1 MNPSEHIRLEGT
13 QSHAAKILWQRRPP
27 LHDRNDLAQ
36 RRDGEVPEERW
47 WPLPRRSVGLP
58 LLPARDEAQAGSE
71 RAPHAADL
79 GFTLP
84 LRICRA
90 VARVGQYTVELDEL
104 AAPVDLVGLP
114 RDLRAQFWLVEV
126 LEGELALAPVHNRGV
141 VVGREAPGAS
151 EERPD
156 GLPELQAVL
165 VARLEVG
172 TDGLVV
178 DAIVAPECILPCAGR
193 EGLHMD
199 LLVNKPLSTEP
210 VDAQVVVLQMTTF
223 VALHIEEERQQPK
236 EKHRVLNAG
245 EGANGLEHI
254 HPYLRDLAY

>member
-1 MNPSEHIRLEGT
+1 M
-13 QSHAAKILWQRRPP
+13 
-27 LHDRNDLAQ
+27 
-36 RRDGEVPEERW
+36 
-47 WPLPRRSVGLP
+47 
-58 LLPARDEAQAGSE
+58 LLPARDDAQAGSE
-71 RAPHAADL
+71 RGPHTADL

-84 LRICRA
+84 PRIRRA
-90 VARVGQYTVELDEL
+90 VARLGQYTVELDEL

-126 LEGELALAPVHNRGV
+126 LEGELALAPAHNRGV

-178 DAIVAPECILPCAGR
+178 DAIVAPERILPCAGR
-193 EGLHMD
+193 EGLRMD
-199 LLVNKPLSTEP
+199 LLVDEPLSTEP
-210 VDAQVVVLQMTTF
+210 ADAQVVVSQTTTF
-223 VALHIEEERQQPK
+223 VALHIEEERRRPK
-236 EKHRVLNAG
+236 EERGVLDAG
-245 EGANGLEHI
+245 EGADGLERI